1 METTQHNEERL
12 VEREIEGEIATITL
26 NLSLIHI

>member
-1 METTQHNEERL
+1 MNMQNYQATHFAWTCENG
-12 VEREIEGEIATITL
+12 VATITL